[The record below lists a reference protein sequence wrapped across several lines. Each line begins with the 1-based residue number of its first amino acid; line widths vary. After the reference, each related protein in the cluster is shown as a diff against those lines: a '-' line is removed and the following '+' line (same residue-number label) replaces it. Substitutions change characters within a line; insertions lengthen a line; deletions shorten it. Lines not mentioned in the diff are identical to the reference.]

1 MDYANIILEM
11 LDRIKTLEKEV
22 SDLKKQYNLNLQ
34 DQTPER
40 ASSVT
45 SQQITGKRDTT
56 RYLFEGNVYLK
67 NRLVLAVIKSYIK
80 DNPTITRDK
89 LKQTFDK
96 SLQGSIGVVE
106 FKERAE
112 ERADFQVRFFTK
124 PTDTINLIDGSIYV
138 CSQWG
143 ILNIPN
149 FIKRAKQL
157 GYRIEPIT
165 MQ

>member
-1 MDYANIILEM
+1 MDYSNIILEM

-34 DQTPER
+34 DKAPER
-40 ASSVT
+40 SSSVA

-112 ERADFQVRFFTK
+112 ERSDFQVRFFTK
-124 PTDTINLIDGSIYV
+124 PTEQIDLVDGSMYV

-149 FIKRAKQL
+149 FIKRAEHL
-157 GYRIEPIT
+157 GYNIEPII
-165 MQ
+165 